1 MKICDNLAYDFFTAC
16 GLNSLA
22 VKANCSLRE
31 PAQITSLIANG
42 LVDADSAAQE
52 AIDGW
57 GLDHAE
63 QGELT
68 HMRRN
73 GYTREDLVEAMQR
86 FFDGAPAIAQA

>member
-1 MKICDNLAYDFFTAC
+1 MGICDILAYDFFTAG

-42 LVDADSAAQE
+42 LVDAERAAQE

-57 GLDHAE
+57 ELDRAE
-63 QGELT
+63 KWGT
-68 HMRRN
+68 DS
-73 GYTREDLVEAMQR
+73 YEAQWVYPR
-86 FFDGAPAIAQA
+86 